1 MACSKCKKREMREQM
16 EREALKMEKWALLS
30 VIVVIGAAAYGLF
43 SLISK
48 FI

>member
-1 MACSKCKKREMREQM
+1 MACSKCKKQQLREEM
-16 EREALKMEKWALLS
+16 EKETLKMEKWALLT

>member
-1 MACSKCKKREMREQM
+1 MACSKCNKQEMRELM
-16 EREALKMEKWALLS
+16 EKEALKMEKWVLLTI
-30 VIVVIGAAAYGLF
+30 IVVIGAAVYGLF